1 MSSSFHLLAR
11 SSIRDLSLIHI
22 VITNT
27 IPLPPEKRIE
37 KIKCLSI
44 APLIGEAII
53 RIHEDISVSKLFV

>member
-1 MSSSFHLLAR
+1 MSGWENSV
-11 SSIRDLSLIHI
+11 LSEVI
-22 VITNT
+22 VTNT
-27 IPLPPEKRIE
+27 IPLSPEKRIE